1 MNRALILALLAVS
14 MCTFDCAMPPKMTL
28 SDINPVRTYN
38 VQKEALF
45 DVLRAFATKEAYK
58 VERFEMESGSIKAH
72 KRLATGSSSVG
83 RTTTSDTRHVIM
95 TLKVREVSSAVME
108 LTASFGYGDY
118 QGTFSSEDEGMLVS
132 EYNTLFSFLQDEL
145 K

>member
-1 MNRALILALLAVS
+1 MNRALILFLLAAS
-14 MCTFDCAMPPKMTL
+14 MCMFDCAMPPRMTL

-45 DVLRAFATKEAYK
+45 DALREFATKEGYK
-58 VERFEMESGSIKAH
+58 VERFEMESGSVKGH
-72 KRLATGSSSVG
+72 KRLATGSAGVG
-83 RTTTSDTRHVIM
+83 GTTMSDTRHVIM
-95 TLKVREVSSAVME
+95 NLKVREVSSGVME
-108 LTASFGYGDY
+108 LTASFGYGEY
-118 QGTFSSEDEGMLVS
+118 QGSFTSEDEGILVS